1 MSKKQIFIYSIF
13 GWLTGLFIL
22 PIISHWIGLPSI
34 SNGIANLLFYLFGEA
49 NLWKSLILILFL
61 FLLVIFLNKEIIMKK
76 PSE

>member
-1 MSKKQIFIYSIF
+1 MSKKQIFNYSIF